1 MAIRSKP
8 LVPQT
13 VNTQIPFWPNDVR
26 GLPNAMAR
34 SAMFNVSKNSGGS
47 REHFKML
54 RIESLSGI
62 EIHFTGEELRQD
74 DEDVLLQLIHLGRE
88 AEAGHE
94 VSFTGHA
101 MLRELLWDASSKGY
115 NRLIECINRLKANSV
130 QIRVEDPMN
139 PNGRLGY
146 GGSLIASFMFR
157 ESDEHDMSKEW
168 RVVLDPQ
175 IVKLF
180 TPNSYSRVD
189 WATRLRLTPMA
200 KWLHS
205 FYHTHQTPFPM
216 KVETFHSLT
225 GSKTKH
231 LKHFR
236 AGLKTALAEL
246 VVEGFLSSWEICPH
260 ADIVRV
266 VRKSRT
272 GQAALHFHG

>member
-1 MAIRSKP
+1 MATRTKSLAP
-8 LVPQT
+8 AHVD
-13 VNTQIPFWPNDVR
+13 NQIPFWPNDVR

-34 SAMFNVSKNSGGS
+34 SAMFNVSKGSSGA

-54 RIESLSGI
+54 KIESLSGI

-88 AEAGHE
+88 ADAGHE

-115 NRLIECINRLKANSV
+115 DRLIECINRLKANSV
-130 QIRVEDPMN
+130 QIRVEDPLN

-157 ESDEHDMSKEW
+157 ESNENDMSKEW
-168 RVVLDPQ
+168 RVVLDPH

-205 FYHTHQTPFPM
+205 FYHTHQVPFPM
-216 KVETFHSLT
+216 KVETFHTLT
-225 GSKTKH
+225 GSKAKQ

-246 VVEGFLSSWEICPH
+246 VTEGFLTSWEICPQT
-260 ADIVRV
+260 DIVRV
-266 VRKSRT
+266 VRRAKSR
-272 GQAALHFHG
+272 LEVS